1 MSKPITMEVECST
14 YSRVPMKNREPAKL
28 LYVNLHDGRKFGPP
42 DNATDVFVLTICA
55 IGLDDVAGRGLKL
68 GGTPLVSRERPA
80 L

>member
-42 DNATDVFVLTICA
+42 DNATDVFVLTIA
-55 IGLDDVAGRGLKL
+55 Q
-68 GGTPLVSRERPA
+68 
-80 L
+80 